1 MSIVSE
7 KKFLTEEEKSTLK
20 DIQQKTQSLVLELG
34 EIEMVKLQLEDRHE
48 NAKTF
53 LKDLSIKE
61 SEFSTS
67 LIDKYGKFTL
77 NPETGEITKLD

>member
-20 DIQQKTQSLVLELG
+20 DIQQKTQSLVIELG

-48 NAKTF
+48 SAKIF